1 MRVLVLS
8 DIHANL
14 EALQAVLAAAGS
26 VDALWCL
33 GDVVGYGPD
42 PNECVAL
49 LFEQPALL
57 CLRGNHDAAAVG
69 DLALDSFNPEARS
82 SMEWQ
87 RQTLDAA
94 SIEKLKT
101 QDTCLELDDV
111 TLVHASPRQP
121 ILEYLLD
128 ISAAGENFAYFEGP
142 YCFVGHTHIP
152 VHFAL
157 GDGRNQP
164 SMRIPKPNHQI
175 TLEPRAIINPGSVGQ
190 PRDRDPRAAFAIFD
204 TAAHTWDYRRV
215 EYDIQSV
222 QQKMRALK
230 LPARHI
236 ERIVSGW

>member
-14 EALQAVLAAAGS
+14 EAFQAVLAVAGE

-33 GDVVGYGPD
+33 GDVVGYGPN
-42 PNECVAL
+42 PNECVDL
-49 LFEQPALL
+49 LFEQKEVR

-69 DLALDSFNPEARS
+69 DLPPDSFNPEARS

-87 RQTLDAA
+87 REALDAA

-101 QDTCLELDDV
+101 QDTRLELGEV

-128 ISAAGENFAYFEGP
+128 TQAAGDNFAYFESP
-142 YCFVGHTHIP
+142 FCFVGHTHIP

-157 GDGRNQP
+157 NGERRQP

-175 TLEPRAIINPGSVGQ
+175 TLEARSIINPGSVGQ

-215 EYDIQSV
+215 SYDVAAV
-222 QQKMRALK
+222 QAKMRAQG
-230 LPARHI
+230 LPKRHI
-236 ERIVSGW
+236 ERIASGW

>member
-14 EALQAVLAAAGS
+14 EALRAVLAAAGD

-33 GDVVGYGPD
+33 GDLVGYGPE
-42 PNECVAL
+42 PNECISLV
-49 LFEQPALL
+49 FEQEDML

-69 DLALDSFNPEARS
+69 DLPLDSFNPEARS

-87 RQTLDAA
+87 RSVLDAA

-101 QDTCLELDDV
+101 QDMRLEIGEV

-121 ILEYLLD
+121 VLEYLLD
-128 ISAAGENFAYFEGP
+128 TQTASENFDYFESP
-142 YCFVGHTHIP
+142 FCFVGHTHIP

-157 GDGRNQP
+157 SDGRRQP

-175 TLEPRAIINPGSVGQ
+175 TLEARCIINPGSVGQ

-204 TAAHTWDYRRV
+204 TEAHTWDYRRV
-215 EYDIQSV
+215 NYDVEAV
-222 QQKMRALK
+222 QKKMRAHN
-230 LPARHI
+230 LPKRHI
-236 ERIVSGW
+236 ERIASGW